1 MKKQSLG
8 LIAVKVG
15 TTSVFVNDQFKMVTV
30 LKLSPNYVTQVK
42 TVANDG
48 YSAVQLTTGERKS
61 SRVTAP
67 LQGHYKKALMNSTV
81 EQAYGSIL
89 REFRVEDSQQYALGQ
104 EITCAAFEN
113 IALVDVTGVSK
124 GKGFAG
130 VMKRHNFK
138 GQCASHGNSVSHRV
152 HGSTGQN
159 QSPGKVF
166 KGKKMAGHMGSE
178 RVTAQNL
185 SVIEVNAE
193 KQYLLVEGSVPGAP
207 GGFVLVKPAVKSA
220 DVL

>member
-1 MKKQSLG
+1 MKKYSLG
-8 LIAVKVG
+8 CIALKVG
-15 TTSVFVNDQFKMVTV
+15 TTSFFDKDQFKMVTV

-42 TVANDG
+42 TCANDG
-48 YSAVQLTTGERKS
+48 YDAVQLTTGVRKQK
-61 SRVTAP
+61 RVTSP
-67 LQGHYKKALMNSTV
+67 LQGHYKKALMHSEAT
-81 EQAYGSIL
+81 QAFGAIL
-89 REFRVEDSQQYALGQ
+89 KEFRVNDPQNYSLGQ
-104 EITCAAFEN
+104 EITCGVFET
-113 IALVDVTGVSK
+113 IALVDVTGISK

-130 VMKRHNFK
+130 VMK
-138 GQCASHGNSVSHRV
+138 GQGASHGNSVSHRV

-185 SVIEVNAE
+185 NVIEVNVE

-207 GGFVLVKPAVKSA
+207 GGFVLVKPAIKSA
-220 DVL
+220 DIL

>member
-1 MKKQSLG
+1 MKKNSLG
-8 LIAVKVG
+8 LVAVKVG

-30 LKLSPNYVTQVK
+30 LKLSPNYVTQIK
-42 TVANDG
+42 TVDVDG
-48 YSAVQLTTGERKS
+48 YAAVQVTTGERKS
-61 SRVTAP
+61 QRVTAP
-67 LQGHYKKALMNSTV
+67 LKGHYKKALINSQA
-81 EQAYGSIL
+81 EQAFGAIL
-89 REFRVEDSQQYALGQ
+89 REFRVNNPEQYTLGQ

-113 IALVDVTGVSK
+113 ISLVDVTGTSK

-130 VMKRHNFK
+130 VVKRHNFRM
-138 GQCASHGNSVSHRV
+138 QCASHGNSVSHRV

-185 SVIEVNAE
+185 SVVEVNAE
-193 KQYLLVEGSVPGAP
+193 KQYILVEGSVPGAP